1 MDFFVNFFVAAV
13 LAGTPLLF
21 GILGEIINE
30 KAGHLNLGVEGMM
43 SIGAVGGFVVG
54 YWTDNLVFA
63 LIAAFVTG
71 MLGALIYAV
80 LTVTFMADQNVTGLT
95 LTIFGIGF
103 SNFVGDF
110 VREKSGSTSLKLPEG
125 ILDSLG
131 KVEIPFL
138 TDIPVL
144 GKLLF
149 NYNIFV
155 YLGVAAA
162 ILCAIYLHR
171 TKAGLN
177 VRAVGENPAAA
188 DAAGIPVTKLKY
200 LNLMLGG
207 GLCGIG
213 GAYCSMIICNGVWV
227 TSCVNGLGWIAVAL
241 VIFAT
246 WNPNRAILAALVFGG
261 FSVLKYYVPQV
272 IPSSIFD
279 MIPFLMTIVVLV
291 VTSIRFSKEN
301 VQPKSCGVNYFREER

>member
-227 TSCVNGLGWIAVAL
+227 TSCVNGLGWIAVAV

-301 VQPKSCGVNYFREER
+301 AQPKSCGVNYFREER